1 VGDGLGMRLTITSIQ
16 FKYYMYTCEQSCLV
30 CKYRVERTATVKAT
44 EFVFLTFEEVDWE
57 TA

>member
-1 VGDGLGMRLTITSIQ
+1 MRLTITSIQ